1 MGIFRSRS
9 AGMGWSM
16 YAPGQEGFAPEWQ
29 SSALR
34 SPVPQVGFA
43 VLRQRDGEISRLKGR
58 EFSRPGDQFRQVD
71 LRRRLIQ
78 IHPQSIPTAD
88 AMAVTITMALT
99 AATIDPVKFVADSQN
114 PDEEIYLAAQ
124 IALREMVVAM
134 PLEDFIGARIDLE
147 PVLVAAQAAARNVGV
162 EVSSILLKDM
172 NLPREY
178 SGALQESIVAKIQ
191 AETDLERA
199 RNEVKTT
206 RARLASAKVLEQN
219 PILAKIRML
228 EALPPG
234 STIEVREGDSKA

>member
-9 AGMGWSM
+9 AAMGWSM
-16 YAPGQEGFAPEWQ
+16 YAPGQAVPVAEWQ
-29 SSALR
+29 SSAVR
-34 SPVPQVGFA
+34 SPVPQVGFT

-58 EFSRPGDQFRQVD
+58 EFSRLGDQFRQVD

-88 AMAVTITMALT
+88 AMSVTITLALT
-99 AATIDPVKFVADSQN
+99 ASTLDPVKFIADSQN
-114 PDEEIYLAAQ
+114 PEEEIYLAAQ

-134 PLEDFIGARIDLE
+134 PLEDFIGVRIDLE
-147 PVLVAAQAAARNVGV
+147 PVLAAAQAAAKNVGV
-162 EVSSILLKDM
+162 EVSSVLLKDL

-178 SGALQESIVAKIQ
+178 SGALQESIVARIQ

-234 STIEVREGDSKA
+234 STIEVRDGDSKT